1 MTNGATSA
9 ESAGSAPASAKAVW
23 FSGPREVEIRSE
35 AVLPPVEGQV
45 TVDGV
50 VSLVSTGTE
59 MVVYRGEAHAEDP
72 MPLNSAGSYAF
83 PIKYGYQ
90 VVGRVAES
98 RSAEFPAGT
107 RVFVRHPHQTRFTVT
122 VEGYALIAIPDA
134 VDDVAAAFLNLGRV
148 AHNALVDADTAVGET
163 VVVHGLGIVGSLAA
177 RMLRPIAGRIIVVDP
192 VASRRALAERWGA
205 DVAVAPDEAAA
216 AIETATQGRG
226 ADVSIEASGAGP
238 ALQAAIDTTGEEG
251 RIIVVSYYGRKPVP
265 LRLAPEFHWRRQRII
280 SSHATAFAR
289 ATAEWDIDR
298 RNATVFGLLPTIG
311 AEDLVSLRLPL
322 ERAAEGYRALD
333 RADGRDDVIGVLF
346 EHGAS

>member
-1 MTNGATSA
+1 MDGA
-9 ESAGSAPASAKAVW
+9 
-23 FSGPREVEIRSE
+23 
-35 AVLPPVEGQV
+35 
-45 TVDGV
+45 

-59 MVVYRGEAHAEDP
+59 MVVYRGEATSDDP
-72 MPLNSAGSYAF
+72 MPLNSAGSYDF

-98 RSAEFPAGT
+98 RDERFPNGT

-122 VEGYALIAIPDA
+122 VEGYALIAIPDE
-134 VDDVAAAFLNLGRV
+134 VDDEAAAFLNLGRV
-148 AHNALVDADTAVGET
+148 AHNALVDAETAAGET

-177 RMLRPIAGRIIVVDP
+177 RMLRPIAGTLIVVDP
-192 VASRRALAERWGA
+192 VALAARAGGALGRGRRGRARRRR
-205 DVAVAPDEAAA
+205 PMPIEA
-216 AIETATQGRG
+216 ATQGRG

-251 RIIVVSYYGRKPVP
+251 RIIVVSYYGRTPVP

-289 ATAEWDIDR
+289 ATAHWDIDR
-298 RNATVFGLLPTIG
+298 RNAAVFALLPSLG
-311 AEDLVSLRLPL
+311 AADLISLRLPL

-333 RADGRDDVIGVLF
+333 
-346 EHGAS
+346 GAAASAT

>member
-1 MTNGATSA
+1 MTDGATSA
-9 ESAGSAPASAKAVW
+9 EAAGSAPASARAVW
-23 FSGPREVEIRSE
+23 FKGPREVEIRSE
-35 AVLPPVEGQV
+35 AVPDPANGQV

-59 MVVYRGEAHAEDP
+59 MIVYRGEATSDDP
-72 MPLNSAGSYAF
+72 MPLNSAGSYDF

-98 RSAEFPAGT
+98 RFAAFPAGT

-122 VEGYALIAIPDA
+122 VEGYALIAIPDE
-134 VDDVAAAFLNLGRV
+134 VDDEAAAFLNLGRV
-148 AHNALVDADTAVGET
+148 AHNALVDAETAAGET

-177 RMLRPIAGRIIVVDP
+177 RMLRPAAGRLIVVDP
-192 VASRRALAERWGA
+192 VASRRALAEQWGA
-205 DVAVAPDEAAA
+205 DVAVAPADAAE

-251 RIIVVSYYGRKPVP
+251 RIIVVSYYGRTPVP

-289 ATAEWDIDR
+289 ATNAWDIDR
-298 RNATVFGLLPTIG
+298 RNAAVFGLLPSLGVT
-311 AEDLVSLRLPL
+311 DLVSLRLPL

-333 RADGRDDVIGVLF
+333 GAGGDRDVIGVLF
-346 EHGAS
+346 RHGAS